1 MPETTIKDVIAYFH
15 SIAPFNLQEP
25 YDNSGLIV
33 GNPQSV
39 VRGVMVS
46 LDATEEVILEA
57 AAKNCNLVI
66 SHHPIVFSGIK
77 RLTGAHYVERAVI
90 SAIKNDVA
98 LLAIHTN
105 LDNVLEKGVNGMIAS
120 KLELQAI
127 SPLMPKENEEINS
140 TVGSGCIGKLKS
152 PMPTMEF
159 LKFLK
164 KTMQTSVVKY
174 TDLVKKDIRTVA
186 VCGGSGSFLL
196 EAAKSSGADIF
207 ITSDYKYHEYFEAN
221 GEIIIADIGHYESE
235 QFTIPL
241 IHNLLTQ
248 KFSTFASHY
257 TELST
262 NPVKYL

>member
-1 MPETTIKDVIAYFH
+1 MSETTIQDVVAYFN
-15 SIAPFNLQEP
+15 SIAPFNLQES

-33 GNPQSV
+33 GSPQTIV
-39 VRGVMVS
+39 NGVMVS

-57 AAKNCNLVI
+57 ARKKCNLVI
-66 SHHPIVFSGIK
+66 SHHPIVFAGLKS
-77 RLTGAHYVERAVI
+77 LTGAHYVERAI
-90 SAIKNDVA
+90 IAAIKNNVA

-105 LDNVLEKGVNGMIAS
+105 LDNVLENGVNNMIAD
-120 KLELQAI
+120 KLGLQEI
-127 SPLMPKENEEINS
+127 SPIVPKESEEIKAP
-140 TVGSGCIGKLKS
+140 VGSGCIGKLQQ
-152 PMPTMEF
+152 PMPVMDF
-159 LKFLK
+159 LLFLK
-164 KTMQTSVVKY
+164 KSMQASIVKY
-174 TDLVKKDIRTVA
+174 TDLVNEDISTVA

-196 EAAKSSGADIF
+196 EAAKRSGADIF
-207 ITSDYKYHEYFEAN
+207 ITSDYKYHEFFEAN
-221 GEIIIADIGHYESE
+221 GEILIADIGHYESE